1 MIKQTSWKIQDYKI
15 KFRKLLD
22 GSEVEDLDYPIDLII
37 HTKAPAKWKIIDLE
51 TGQEY
56 IGDSA
61 PHSIFA
67 EILRKK
73 VSFGKIGQWRKTK
86 GRSSNA

>member
-1 MIKQTSWKIQDYKI
+1 MIKQTQWKIQDYKI

-22 GSEVEDLDYPIDLII
+22 GSEVEDLDSPIDLII

-56 IGDSA
+56 IGDA
-61 PHSIFA
+61 EPHATFA
-67 EILRKK
+67 EVLRKK

-86 GRSSNA
+86 GRSGNA